1 MTQHFL
7 RTVREWLYRIP
18 LAGCASLALTCALGC
33 SSGAPWKSNQSL
45 FSRTPL
51 FSPSTDGASIDD
63 VQGPLERNLKTA
75 SYQQNNANSR
85 QLNSAGFREYE
96 AAREL
101 YEQGNYSAAE
111 KAFKKIADE
120 HAVDDSGFF
129 RKRKLKNLFSTR
141 SALEANYYD
150 NPLVEDSLFML
161 AESRYL
167 QEKLPGAEDIYLQL
181 LKQYPNT
188 RHLDAST
195 KRLFDIAL
203 TWMQFKS
210 TTASEVEMASHS
222 DTGRAG
228 APKVVRNEDYKRPGF
243 FNVTDRTRPITDT
256 EGRALEALKAIWL
269 NDPTGPLADD
279 ALMLT
284 ASHYLRVGHYMEAA
298 ETFKLLREEFP
309 NSPHLKDAYILGAY
323 VTQASYQGAH
333 YDDKNLEQSRQ
344 LRQTALNVFQDLT
357 PEERARLQSE
367 LEKVDDAVVAREFER
382 ALFWLRK
389 GRFDAVE
396 MSCHYVINKYPQ
408 SKYAGK
414 ARGLIKKLPEYR
426 NQNTLL
432 LALQGI
438 TIDDIE
444 SIDEPLNGPAANPLD
459 SSPVRPQPAQAVPKT
474 PPQGSSNPAAEP
486 APADDRPGRPR
497 YLPAMEMPKLK
508 PIPIPRLWPDKA
520 PEADQPP
527 AESADPAADPGRV
540 NLTLGSDG

>member
-1 MTQHFL
+1 MTQDFL
-7 RTVREWLYRIP
+7 RTVRGWLYRVP
-18 LAGCASLALTCALGC
+18 LAGLAGLALSCALGC
-33 SSGAPWKSNQSL
+33 STGSAFKSPRSL
-45 FSRTPL
+45 FT
-51 FSPSTDGASIDD
+51 PSTEGASIDD
-63 VQGPLERNLKTA
+63 VQGPLERNVRTA
-75 SYQQNNANSR
+75 SHEQSSANARAINST
-85 QLNSAGFREYE
+85 GFREYE

-101 YEQGNYSAAE
+101 YEQENYAAAE
-111 KAFKKIADE
+111 KAFKKISDE

-141 SALEANYYD
+141 SELEASYYD

-161 AESRYL
+161 AESRYR
-167 QEKLPGAEDIYLQL
+167 QNKLPGAEDVYLQL

-210 TTASEVEMASHS
+210 TTAGEVEMASHS

-228 APKVVRNEDYKRPGF
+228 APKVVRNEDYQRPGF
-243 FNVTDRTRPITDT
+243 FNLTDRSRPYTDT

-284 ASHYLRVGHYMEAA
+284 ASHYLRVGRYTEAA

-323 VTQASYQGAH
+323 VTQASYQGAE
-333 YDDKNLEQSRQ
+333 YDEKNLERSRQ

-357 PEERARLQSE
+357 PEERTRLQGE

-382 ALFWLRK
+382 ALFWLHK
-389 GRFDAVE
+389 GRIDAVE
-396 MSCHYVINKYPQ
+396 MSCYHIINKYPQ

-414 ARGLIKKLPEYR
+414 ARGLLKKLPEYR

-438 TIDDIE
+438 SIDDIE
-444 SIDEPLNGPAANPLD
+444 SIDDPTFVPPD
-459 SSPVRPQPAQAVPKT
+459 SRPAQPPARSTT
-474 PPQGSSNPAAEP
+474 PQTAPQSVTPAPNSSATPRPAEP

-508 PIPIPRLWPDKA
+508 PIPVPKLWPEKT
-520 PEADQPP
+520 PETDAPP
-527 AESADPAADPGRV
+527 AKSADPAASPGRV